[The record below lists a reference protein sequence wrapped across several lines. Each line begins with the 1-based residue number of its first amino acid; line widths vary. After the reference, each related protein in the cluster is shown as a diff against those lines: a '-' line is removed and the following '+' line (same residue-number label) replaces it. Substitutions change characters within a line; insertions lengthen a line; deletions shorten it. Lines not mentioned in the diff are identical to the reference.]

1 MPSPCGML
9 RGCAPLKYPYE
20 ESTSAMLSKLL
31 VHTSEETEEKSEPD
45 RDGRDGKERKVA
57 QA

>member
-1 MPSPCGML
+1 ML